1 MRENLLGRLRAGK
14 ALTLRQLILM
24 TVQLSIP
31 AIMAKVTSVIM
42 QYIDASMVGTIGAE
56 AAASIGLVDSSTWLL
71 GGLTLSVGTGFT
83 VQAAHRIGAND
94 NAGARSLM
102 RHGLL
107 TVLLFSA
114 ILGAVAV
121 AISGSLPLW
130 IGGTAEIRKDA
141 SRYFAIYMAALPLL
155 ALNYTAGAMLQA
167 SGNMQVP
174 SLLNVM
180 MCILDVIF
188 NLLMIFP
195 SRQLDCYGWIVPLP
209 GAGLGV
215 AGAALGTVMAEACC
229 LVGMLWFLLKRSP
242 VLHLRPENQ
251 MFSYW
256 QELREALRLALPMG
270 FEEFVMGGAYVAFTR
285 IVSPL
290 GTVALA
296 ANSFA
301 ITAESLCYMP
311 GYGVA
316 AAATTLIG
324 QSVGAGRPKLARKLA
339 WVNAAFG
346 MFVMLVMGLFMYGLA
361 PVMMALLSPDLR
373 VIAAGTEVL
382 RIEAFAE
389 PCFAAAIVVTGIF
402 RGAGNTLLPSIVNFI
417 SMWGVRIP
425 LAAWLALSYG
435 LRGVWIAM
443 CTELCV
449 RGCLFLFLLWQQSER
464 IYYHRIISKG

>member
-215 AGAALGTVMAEACC
+215 AGAGADIG
-229 LVGMLWFLLKRSP
+229 VGNP
-242 VLHLRPENQ
+242 
-251 MFSYW
+251 
-256 QELREALRLALPMG
+256 
-270 FEEFVMGGAYVAFTR
+270 GGA
-285 IVSPL
+285 
-290 GTVALA
+290 
-296 ANSFA
+296 
-301 ITAESLCYMP
+301 SL
-311 GYGVA
+311 VH
-316 AAATTLIG
+316 
-324 QSVGAGRPKLARKLA
+324 S
-339 WVNAAFG
+339 
-346 MFVMLVMGLFMYGLA
+346 
-361 PVMMALLSPDLR
+361 
-373 VIAAGTEVL
+373 
-382 RIEAFAE
+382 
-389 PCFAAAIVVTGIF
+389 
-402 RGAGNTLLPSIVNFI
+402 
-417 SMWGVRIP
+417 
-425 LAAWLALSYG
+425 
-435 LRGVWIAM
+435 
-443 CTELCV
+443 
-449 RGCLFLFLLWQQSER
+449 CLF
-464 IYYHRIISKG
+464 